1 MSANGKSKTI
11 KPPGSLTARVSV
23 ACDRCR
29 KKKIRCFY
37 DDNDNDPNKQ
47 CANCNSVGLQCIF
60 SDKLARKAF
69 PRGYTESL
77 EERVRELEYENKKLQ
92 KLMSMKSTSD
102 NNTIKSDTGETK
114 RNEPIVKSESM
125 SPQNPVSLSP
135 NPMTMSSHLNSANL
149 SVLNTQFPSS
159 DFHTHDEHCNCEIDH
174 TLINRPVSIAGS
186 VDIDNGNLSDDNA
199 SLLSASSFQ
208 KRRQSRDLH
217 HHLHPHS
224 NQLNP
229 SRYSFEQVNAPGA
242 AAAISLQKKLR
253 TKNFMNLANL
263 IATSIPRSTDETL
276 FIPTL
281 LAKIVRVHG
290 FESKAPFLTARS
302 IALLKEAYNEKDR
315 YNIFPITFKGIN
327 FNELK
332 KNESVQFF
340 QSLNLPNHSN
350 LDVCIN
356 IFFETWNTTI
366 PILNKEIFME
376 NYQKFDKSRESG
388 FTDGEMFGFE
398 KFGELLV
405 IITCL
410 VMVSNER
417 NNFKSNPNEESNNQG
432 NSDVLQF
439 YDHLIKQFIQSNLSS
454 ICCISSLQIKTIE
467 LLYCLTTGDLNTSY
481 DVRGKMITMCQQMRL
496 HRCPAAVL
504 GSNGSKVSKL
514 QQGERRILFWCIY
527 TLESFSAF
535 ILGVPRLLK
544 DYEIECALPS
554 LSTNDENKESEIN
567 LITFNNNG
575 GQLTLVG
582 KVCESALEIMRFAKV
597 LGTIVD
603 TTFKRNNGTK
613 ETNVSE
619 STCLLLE
626 EMLNNWLVQLPYS
639 ISFELIERGPT
650 NSNIENY
657 TNTQLTLMFLYYQAK
672 ALIYMTMLNNAASS
686 KNSPAFISTPQAST
700 NLLTVSKVLA
710 SASHNYYFL
719 PLPMNAARQKA
730 RFCLLSARNSLEY
743 TRGGSLFQEAK
754 NLLSYTINELRIETK
769 IGLLGCLSENCFNCL
784 ELAIDSILSQPKS
797 GLVDGNGPVDSIKKE
812 SKKKVNGSPLKV
824 VSIDGGETKTQPAI
838 NDIFSS
844 PEEDQPNDNNLDINS
859 IQKQKIAELAS
870 KAGGVSSHS
879 DLFAFMKLDPKTS
892 EQDKLNS
899 LLNGDH
905 PKQKTPD
912 HLSQMNS
919 LTDLMMMND
928 FGVDASLG
936 LSLIDFELDSSLPKK
951 TKLNSNKA
959 NSVSSLGNGDGGGT
973 GSVNGYKHGH
983 EYQHRS
989 NYARSNGS
997 VNFDFATP
1005 DAVMEDIGTFKA
1017 DLEDLNNDLFP
1028 STTRKHPPSSN
1039 SDGTPRSLFGWTLK

>member
-1 MSANGKSKTI
+1 MSTNGKSKTI

-47 CANCNSVGLQCIF
+47 CANCNGVGLQCIF

-92 KLMSMKSTSD
+92 KLMSMKSTADDSD
-102 NNTIKSDTGETK
+102 SIDTKKDNIRVIKRESLSPQ
-114 RNEPIVKSESM
+114 PISM
-125 SPQNPVSLSP
+125 SPTNNVGG
-135 NPMTMSSHLNSANL
+135 SHLNTVNL
-149 SVLNTQFPSS
+149 SALNSQFTSS
-159 DFHTHDEHCNCEIDH
+159 DLHTHDEHCNCGIDH

-186 VDIDNGNLSDDNA
+186 VDIDNGNISDDDA
-199 SLLSASSFQ
+199 SLLSAESFP
-208 KRRQSRDLH
+208 RRHDWPSQQ
-217 HHLHPHS
+217 S
-224 NQLNP
+224 NQLHS
-229 SRYSFEQVNAPGA
+229 SRYSFEQINAPGA

-290 FESKAPFLTARS
+290 FDSKAPFLTARS

-315 YNIFPITFKGIN
+315 YNLFPITFKGIN

-332 KNESVQFF
+332 RNESVQFF

-350 LDVCIN
+350 LDICIK

-366 PILNKEIFME
+366 PILNKDIFME
-376 NYQKFDKSRESG
+376 NYKNFNKSRESN
-388 FTDGEMFGFE
+388 FSNGEMFGFE

-417 NNFKSNPNEESNNQG
+417 NNFKSTANEELNNQG

-504 GSNGSKVSKL
+504 GSSGSKVSKL

-554 LSTNDENKESEIN
+554 ASTNNENKESDIN

-575 GQLTLVG
+575 QLSLVG

-603 TTFKRNNGTK
+603 TTFKRNNGMK
-613 ETNVSE
+613 EANISE

-626 EMLNNWLVQLPYS
+626 KMLNNWSNQLPNS
-639 ISFELIERGPT
+639 ISFEMIERGST
-650 NSNIENY
+650 ISNIENY
-657 TNTQLTLMFLYYQAK
+657 SNTQLTLMFLYYQAK
-672 ALIYMTMLNNAASS
+672 ALIYMTLLNNEASS
-686 KNSPAFISTPQAST
+686 KNSPAFISTQQAST
-700 NLLTVSKVLA
+700 NLLTVSKVLS

-719 PLPMNAARQKA
+719 PLPMNVARQKA
-730 RFCLLSARNSLEY
+730 RFCLLAARNSLEY

-754 NLLSYTINELRIETK
+754 TLLSYTVNELRIETK

-784 ELAIDSILSQPKS
+784 ELAIDSILSQPKTVS
-797 GLVDGNGPVDSIKKE
+797 IDGSGPVDSLKKE
-812 SKKKVNGSPLKV
+812 SKKKSIGSPLKIV
-824 VSIDGGETKTQPAI
+824 TLDGGVENKNQPAI

-844 PEEDQPNDNNLDINS
+844 PEDDVEMTKGNS
-859 IQKQKIAELAS
+859 EKSIIQHQHPKIAELS
-870 KAGGVSSHS
+870 SQNEKIGGVASHS
-879 DLFAFMKLDPKTS
+879 DLFAFMKLDPKKT
-892 EQDKLNS
+892 EQEKLNS
-899 LLNGDH
+899 LLNGNDSR
-905 PKQKTPD
+905 QQTPD
-912 HLSQMNS
+912 NLTHMNS

-936 LSLIDFELDSSLPKK
+936 LSLIDFELDNSIPKK
-951 TKLNSNKA
+951 TKLTSNKA
-959 NSVSSLGNGDGGGT
+959 NSVSSQSNGNAH
-973 GSVNGYKHGH
+973 SH

-997 VNFDFATP
+997 VNFDFANSDT
-1005 DAVMEDIGTFKA
+1005 VMEDVDTFKS
-1017 DLEDLNNDLFP
+1017 DLEELNKELFP
-1028 STTRKHPPSSN
+1028 STIGNNHPPAN
-1039 SDGTPRSLFGWTLK
+1039 GDGTPRSLFGWSSK